1 MKKVMEN
8 TERNNGNLNLETLIS
23 SAEFK
28 TICME
33 IANGFGVDYRT
44 NLYQDVKQVCA
55 IAVFES
61 LERYDTNKCSGIND
75 GTTNYR
81 FWHYAYGRM
90 WQYSKR
96 EVNEQRN
103 LVHIPENRLGG
114 SKRYEKVEYSYEGLT
129 YDDGHNK
136 PFDTETNSVDLSID
150 IKSAME
156 MLDAETRY
164 IIEVR
169 SEIVEGKS
177 GKSDWS
183 SIAKDLNMSVSVVRN
198 LYKSGKEQLAEMLK

>member
-28 TICME
+28 TICMT

-44 NLYQDVKQVCA
+44 ELYQDVKQVCA
-55 IAVFES
+55 IAVMES
-61 LERYDTNKCSGIND
+61 LEKYDESKSSGPD
-75 GTTNYR
+75 R
-81 FWHYAYGRM
+81 FFHYAYGRM
-90 WQYSKR
+90 WQYAKR

-103 LVHIPENRLGG
+103 LVHIPENRFGG
-114 SKRYEKVEYSYEGLT
+114 SKKYEKIEFSYEGLT

-150 IKSAME
+150 IKSAMK
-156 MLDAETRY
+156 MLDVETRY